1 MSVTPLQ
8 YLFFWKRKAKQ
19 FLLPA
24 AAAILLLSY
33 GCGQQDSASNK
44 TAQETRPAGD
54 RSNADL
60 IRNPV
65 SAQDPGNTADFPK
78 MEFDHEIYDFGEI
91 PDDKIVEHN
100 FAFTNTGKSPLVI
113 SHARGSCGCTVPHWP
128 KDPIPPGGKGSIS
141 VRFDPTG
148 REGQQSKTVAITAN
162 TYPNTINI
170 SISAAIK
177 PGNNKQ

>member
-1 MSVTPLQ
+1 MSVTPLH
-8 YLFFWKRKAKQ
+8 YLFFWKRNAKQ
-19 FLLPA
+19 FLLP

-33 GCGQQDSASNK
+33 GCGLQDSASDK
-44 TAQETRPAGD
+44 VAQETRPAND
-54 RSNADL
+54 MSNADL

-65 SAQDPGNTADFPK
+65 SAQGPENTADLPK
-78 MEFDHEIYDFGEI
+78 MEFDHEIYDFGAI

-113 SHARGSCGCTVPHWP
+113 SYARGSCGCTVPHWP
-128 KDPIPPGGKGSIS
+128 KTPIPPGGKGSIS

-148 REGQQSKTVAITAN
+148 REGRQSKTVAITAN

-170 SISAAIK
+170 SISASIK
-177 PGNNKQ
+177 PANNKQ